1 MSVCEFAK
9 ASARRL
15 RHERGNNLKF
25 LEVKVV
31 AADTEVF
38 NDVGNNTARHIARMP
53 CKSDEPVGTKW
64 I

>member
-9 ASARRL
+9 ASARGL
-15 RHERGNNLKF
+15 RHERRTSKF

-31 AADTEVF
+31 AADAEVF
-38 NDVGNNTARHIARMP
+38 NDIGDDAARHIARMP
-53 CKSDEPVGTKW
+53 GKGNEPVGAER

>member
-1 MSVCEFAK
+1 MSLCEFAK
-9 ASARRL
+9 ASARCL

-38 NDVGNNTARHIARMP
+38 NDVANNAARHIARMP